1 MAEPAFPTS
10 TRQRTLREPEV
21 RTGESASALQPTRQ
35 QQIRT
40 LQKDIEK
47 LQAEEAQEEA
57 AEAQRQAGPPR
68 ERGRHRFQMR
78 QSEPTLR
85 EASAQREFRAWDEP
99 LPEPP
104 TTFIRRIP
112 TWAICLFCLVFS
124 AQFLAVGYYTHNYLD
139 SRPPEAPVQTSP
151 TEWTASLIREVEKIL
166 TDFTSGR
173 DAEGRQATAALLAKA
188 PELPGLA
195 LLEAE
200 AARTEGRLISVDVA
214 LSREIQRAT
223 PFRYRALLEQARNFA
238 AQGKVVEALGSLRTA
253 VALDPVRPEAHFYI
267 GEIRRR
273 MGRFFEAISCF
284 ESAAHAARPGL
295 QPDLA
300 LIRLRQRFARA
311 ESGRENTLAAE
322 TEAALARPNPEP
334 EWLALDAALK
344 LLGGNVAETRASL
357 LRLKASCPPARLAVL
372 LDDHVFR
379 SLLNR
384 NELRDL
390 MPKRDL
396 RDRASASFLPPP

>member
-1 MAEPAFPTS
+1 MAEPIFPTS
-10 TRQRTLREPEV
+10 TRQRTLRDAEV
-21 RTGESASALQPTRQ
+21 RTGESAVALEPTRQ

-40 LQKDIEK
+40 LLKDIEQLK
-47 LQAEEAQEEA
+47 ADEAREEA
-57 AEAQRQAGPPR
+57 AEEQRQAGPPR

-104 TTFIRRIP
+104 APFMRRIP
-112 TWAICLFCLVFS
+112 TWLLWSFCLVFS
-124 AQFLAVGYYTHNYLD
+124 AQFLAVGYYAHIYLD
-139 SRPPEAPVQTSP
+139 SRPPDAPIQTSP
-151 TEWTASLIREVEKIL
+151 TEWTASLIRELEKVL
-166 TDFTSGR
+166 ADFAGGR
-173 DAEGRQATAALLAKA
+173 EAEARQATAQLLAKS

-214 LSREIQRAT
+214 LAREIQRVT
-223 PFRYRALLEQARNFA
+223 PFRYRALLEQARNYA
-238 AQGKVVEALGSLRTA
+238 AQNKLVEALASLRSA

-273 MGRFFEAISCF
+273 MGRFFEAIACF
-284 ESAAHAARPGL
+284 ESAANAARPGL

-322 TEAALARPNPEP
+322 TEAALARPDPEP

-344 LLGGNVAETRASL
+344 LLAGNVAETRASL
-357 LRLKASCPPARLAVL
+357 LRLKTSCPPARLAVL
-372 LDDHVFR
+372 LDDHIFR

-390 MPKRDL
+390 LPKRDL